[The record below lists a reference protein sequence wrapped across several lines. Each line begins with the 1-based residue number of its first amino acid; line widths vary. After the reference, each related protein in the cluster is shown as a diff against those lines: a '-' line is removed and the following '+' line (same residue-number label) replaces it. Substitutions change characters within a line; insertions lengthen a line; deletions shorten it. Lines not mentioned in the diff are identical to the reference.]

1 MRVQF
6 NPLIAVV
13 FVLLTGCGNAKDPYT
28 PPGPHPACVDG
39 FVNETILPTGQ
50 ADDPPHVGEWLP
62 NGRHYVMGLVARS
75 PDGPLNEPNRVPGQ
89 AHHTAAAASR
99 HRTAKLSVCRLGSQ
113 YASGW
118 WIQLR

>member
-1 MRVQF
+1 MKPQL
-6 NPLIAVV
+6 NLLIAVV

-39 FVNETILPTGQ
+39 FVNET
-50 ADDPPHVGEWLP
+50 
-62 NGRHYVMGLVARS
+62 VMGLVARS
-75 PDGPLNEPNRVPGQ
+75 PEGPLNEPNRVPGQ

-99 HRTAKLSVCRLGSQ
+99 HRTAKLSVCRLGSR

-118 WIQLR
+118 WIHLRWDASGGVLRKRHRVHCQL